1 MAPRPPRGAR
11 TVKIPEKARA
21 VLVSLARLVVAGV
34 FIYAALPKIW
44 DPVAFAGDIANYRV
58 PHWIW
63 NGAAGVVP
71 MLELFG
77 ALALLHPRHYR
88 SGAMVLGALT
98 LIFLAL
104 IYSVIVRGI
113 DIHCGCFGQE
123 ASSNPVGWGLF
134 LRDLGLLALI
144 VIAAFSRRHAIAPN
158 NDGTPA

>member
-1 MAPRPPRGAR
+1 MIFPSQ
-11 TVKIPEKARA
+11 ARA
-21 VLVSLARLVVAGV
+21 ILVTLARLAVAGV

-58 PHWIW
+58 PYWLW

-77 ALALLHPRHYR
+77 ALALLHPRYYR
-88 SGAMVLGALT
+88 SGAIVLGGLT

-104 IYSVIVRGI
+104 IYSVILRGI
-113 DIHCGCFGQE
+113 DIDCGCFGQQTN
-123 ASSNPVGWGLF
+123 SNPVGWNLF
-134 LRDLGLLALI
+134 LRDVGLLALI
-144 VIAAFSRRHAIAPN
+144 VIAALPRRHAIAPS